1 MKLIKILLLSII
13 LFSKPALA
21 IIDPCAIPCAL
32 PCFLT
37 NYGGPVIAVP
47 EIGQRTIKGTGE
59 IIKQTK
65 YAVQQV
71 QGYAKQAM
79 SALQKLK
86 NIAAELMS
94 GDFSTLSP
102 ETGADT
108 EKPIVQDTQPP
119 VNASTVERV
128 QRNLK
133 EDYYGIEKQG
143 GYKAEYGFEQ
153 RRTYIRHQAT
163 LKYISRVMVLKT
175 KYKKIVD
182 IVNEIEESVDESSS
196 KASKPKNIPGMM
208 GSTKVLEENKTELI
222 QKTAELKAAW
232 EQLLLIQKQIEAA
245 RLEYMSNIGLS
256 NMKPVKFIPTIAG
269 ANTSGDKK

>member
-1 MKLIKILLLSII
+1 MKLIKILLLSVI
-13 LFSKPALA
+13 LFSKPAMA
-21 IIDPCAIPCAL
+21 YIDPCMIPCAL

-47 EIGQRTIKGTGE
+47 EIGQRAIKGTGE
-59 IIKQTK
+59 MIKQTQ
-65 YAVQQV
+65 YATQQV
-71 QGYAKQAM
+71 QGYAKKTM

-108 EKPIVQDTQPP
+108 EKPVVQDTQPP

-175 KYKKIVD
+175 KYKKIID
-182 IVNEIEESVDESSS
+182 IVNEIEKSVDESSS
-196 KASKPKNIPGMM
+196 NASKPKNVPGMM
-208 GSTKVLEENKTELI
+208 GSTNVLEENKTELI

-269 ANTSGDKK
+269 ASTSGDKK